1 MPLLEV
7 MLSCLIWSGA
17 LLAGLQLWG
26 RGAIQRQNQVQRA
39 ELLRQIERDRLQ
51 LQQRWRALPE
61 RPCADADMADFVV
74 VADAQPMAPGL
85 RRVLELS
92 RDEPGLL
99 VRWSALEGT
108 EVLRQRLVT
117 AAGLGRCSEEEL
129 IG

>member
-7 MLSCLIWSGA
+7 MLSCVIWGGA

-26 RGAIQRQNQVQRA
+26 RGAMQRQNQAERA

-61 RPCADADMADFVV
+61 RPCADTDMADFVV
-74 VADAQPMAPGL
+74 VADEQPMAPGL
-85 RRVLELS
+85 RRVLDLS
-92 RDEPGLL
+92 RDETGLW

-117 AAGLGRCSEEEL
+117 AAGLGRCSEEEV

>member
-7 MLSCLIWSGA
+7 MLSCVIWSGA

-26 RGAIQRQNQVQRA
+26 RGAMQQQNQAQRA

-51 LQQRWRALPE
+51 LQQRWRALPP

-74 VADAQPMAPGL
+74 VADEQPMAPGL

-92 RDEPGLL
+92 TKEPGLW
-99 VRWSALEGT
+99 VRWSASEGT